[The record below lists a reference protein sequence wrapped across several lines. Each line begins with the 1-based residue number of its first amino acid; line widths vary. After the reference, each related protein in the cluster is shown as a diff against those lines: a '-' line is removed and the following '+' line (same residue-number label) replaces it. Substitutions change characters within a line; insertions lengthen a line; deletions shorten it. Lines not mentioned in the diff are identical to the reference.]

1 MAAPRLMLTK
11 QLDWHPSQM
20 SAADTGGRFVQ
31 FSGNQKAVCAKS
43 SGRVVQFVNEG
54 AIDLASR
61 CDGRSIHLQR
71 MDEIADEVTG
81 RHWVAGDMVLMDE
94 GANDLAL
101 RCDGWSTLQRMD
113 EMAHEMTEI
122 LHVKTLSNI

>member
-11 QLDWHPSQM
+11 QLDWHLSQM

-54 AIDLASR
+54 A
-61 CDGRSIHLQR
+61 
-71 MDEIADEVTG
+71 
-81 RHWVAGDMVLMDE
+81 
-94 GANDLAL
+94 NDLAL
-101 RCDGWSTLQRMD
+101 RCDGRSTLQRMD